1 MKEVIHLKEDFYMR
15 FKEIKEIKENE
26 RLKKEEEKRIRMN
39 GIDKIKSETDI
50 TVEECKMFW
59 NDLFNFIAEENN

>member
-1 MKEVIHLKEDFYMR
+1 MR
-15 FKEIKEIKENE
+15 FKEIIETKENE

-59 NDLFNFIAEENN
+59 DDLFNFIAEENN

>member
-1 MKEVIHLKEDFYMR
+1 MR

-26 RLKKEEEKRIRMN
+26 RLKKEEEKKIRMN

-59 NDLFNFIAEENN
+59 NDLFNSIAEENN

>member
-1 MKEVIHLKEDFYMR
+1 MR

-59 NDLFNFIAEENN
+59 DDLSNFIAEENN